1 MSQLPTGWLEYGRN
15 GSDSV
20 TFVRPGHTVE
30 APRLA
35 IFDRKQPVANG
46 NGFSIP
52 QYRIRLIDGH
62 LDADGLPLKER
73 SIVEVVIR
81 HPLSA
86 TDTSVET
93 SIAAVA
99 ALLADTQVVGNAT
112 DDLMFP
118 RETVGV

>member
-1 MSQLPTGWLEYGRN
+1 MSTLPVGWLEYGRN

-46 NGFSIP
+46 GNGFSVP
-52 QYRIRLIDGH
+52 QYRIRLMDGH
-62 LDADGLPLKER
+62 VDVDGVPVKER
-73 SIVEVVIR
+73 SIVEVTIR
-81 HPLSA
+81 HPVGAS
-86 TDTSVET
+86 DTAIEA
-93 SIAAVA
+93 SIAAAA
-99 ALLADTQVVGNAT
+99 ALLADVEVVTNAT

-118 RETVGV
+118 REA